1 MTPSR
6 SEIIKR
12 ARTLLSNNIVK
23 FDPSVYG
30 YTTGFGFVAS
40 ITGLLYIATVGPE
53 IAESHM
59 YPLHM
64 KNVLAENGFT
74 REELAVAELSV
85 MKFTDG
91 EIVFRPNQLVAD
103 IFRKD

>member
-1 MTPSR
+1 MDKSR
-6 SEIIKR
+6 NDIIER
-12 ARTLLSNNIVK
+12 ARTLLNNGVVK
-23 FDPSVYG
+23 FDPSVYC

-40 ITGLLYIATVGPE
+40 VTGLLYIATVGPE
-53 IAESHM
+53 VAESNM
-59 YPLHM
+59 YPRHM
-64 KNVLAENGFT
+64 KSVLADNGFT

-91 EIVFRPNQLVAD
+91 DIVFRPNQLVSD